1 MRRPLGAFSSSGSYP
16 SPEVT
21 IRRYPASPIC
31 DVVVVVRGQEVVLR
45 CPSYS
50 PAVKWARLE
59 CKSYKIPEPATEIE
73 PNDQAPSFLL
83 SAEATPVDA
92 IANAIR
98 ANKIKTDLEP
108 SYPAA
113 IMPRK
118 RGGRR

>member
-1 MRRPLGAFSSSGSYP
+1 MRVFGF
-16 SPEVT
+16 
-21 IRRYPASPIC
+21 AS
-31 DVVVVVRGQEVVLR
+31 
-45 CPSYS
+45 
-50 PAVKWARLE
+50 AVKWARLE
-59 CKSYKIPEPATEIE
+59 CKSYKTPEPATEIE
-73 PNDQAPSFLL
+73 PNDQVPSFLL